1 MSKEVEIKSVNTGN
15 YVETE
20 HFSFSEIGDTLK
32 GELTEIAKLP
42 GKKPGTTFN
51 KYVIKS
57 SDGRHLS
64 FLGNHDLDS
73 KPLAGLIGK
82 TLTISLKST
91 APNPHGGSPMKQ
103 YKVTMSDDG
112 NKVSAASVV
121 AAARA

>member
-1 MSKEVEIKSVNTGN
+1 MAEVEIKSVNTGN

-20 HFSFSEIGDTLK
+20 HYSFNDIGDTVK
-32 GELTEIAKLP
+32 GTLTEIAKLP

-57 SDGRHLS
+57 SDGRNLS

-73 KPLAGLIGK
+73 KPLAGLVGK
-82 TLTISLKST
+82 TLTISLKSL

-103 YKVTMSDDG
+103 FKVTMDDSSP
-112 NKVSAASVV
+112 KVSAASVV